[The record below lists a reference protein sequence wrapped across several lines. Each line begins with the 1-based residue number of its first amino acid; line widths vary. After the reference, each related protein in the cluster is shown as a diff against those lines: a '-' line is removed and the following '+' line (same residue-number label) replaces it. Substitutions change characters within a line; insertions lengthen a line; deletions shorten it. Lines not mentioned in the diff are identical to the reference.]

1 MLFKTSQIAIT
12 LALLVSGGIIS
23 CQSKTPEQI
32 ARVTELELIAAKEK
46 AEVAEVKKFVDS
58 TPNLYRVN
66 WKVCSDGFLDQGNN
80 GCKESRDVRA
90 KGFPEAVLVWGPVQE
105 VKFVTKR
112 HFSHNMQSVGLFV
125 KSKGCLKLG
134 KPEGGEQFYKIHEF
148 SLKKGSNLPNPS
160 NAKIDKLSPEDKVQA
175 IRVAIDNAEN
185 EIASLN
191 NFGVSSSGF
200 IPSAALQPCLTL
212 EKWKNL

>member
-12 LALLVSGGIIS
+12 LALFVGGGIIS

-32 ARVTELELIAAKEK
+32 AQETELELIAAKQK
-46 AEVAEVKKFVDS
+46 AEAAEIKKFVDT
-58 TPNLYRVN
+58 TPDLYRVN
-66 WKVCSDGFLDQGNN
+66 WKVCSEGFLDRDNN
-80 GCKESRDVRA
+80 GCKESLDVRA

-112 HFSHNMQSVGLFV
+112 NFSPNMQSVGLFV

-134 KPEGGEQFYKIHEF
+134 KPEGGGQFYKIHEF
-148 SLKKGSNLPNPS
+148 SLTKGSALPNPDS
-160 NAKIDKLSPEDKVQA
+160 AKIDKLSPEDKTKA
-175 IRVAIDNAEN
+175 IRVATDNAED

-200 IPSAALQPCLTL
+200 IPNAAKQPCLTL
-212 EKWKNL
+212 EKWKKL

>member
-12 LALLVSGGIIS
+12 LALFVGGGIIS

-32 ARVTELELIAAKEK
+32 ALEKEQELIAAKEK
-46 AEVAEVKKFVDS
+46 AEVAEVKKFVDT
-58 TPNLYRVN
+58 TPDLYRVN
-66 WKVCSDGFLDQGNN
+66 WKVCSEGFLDRDNN

-112 HFSHNMQSVGLFV
+112 NFSPNMQSVGLFV

-134 KPEGGEQFYKIHEF
+134 KPEGGDQFYKIHEF
-148 SLKKGSNLPNPS
+148 SLTKGSALPNPDS
-160 NAKIDKLSPEDKVQA
+160 AKIDKLSPEYKTKA
-175 IRVAIDNAEN
+175 IRVAINNAEN

-191 NFGVSSSGF
+191 NFGVSSTGF
-200 IPSAALQPCLTL
+200 MPSAALQPCLTL

>member
-1 MLFKTSQIAIT
+1 MLFKTSQIAIS

-32 ARVTELELIAAKEK
+32 AHETELELIAANQK
-46 AEVAEVKKFVDS
+46 AEASAVKEFVDS
-58 TPNLYRVN
+58 TPDLYKVN
-66 WKVCSDGFLDQGNN
+66 WKVCSDGFLDQDNN
-80 GCKESRDVRA
+80 GCKESRDVGA

-112 HFSHNMQSVGLFV
+112 HFSPNMQSVGLFV
-125 KSKGCLKLG
+125 KSKGCLLLG
-134 KPEGGEQFYKIHEF
+134 KPEAGDQFYKIHEF
-148 SLKKGSNLPNPS
+148 SLKKGSTLPNPDS
-160 NAKIDKLSPEDKVQA
+160 AKIDKLSPEDKTKA
-175 IRVAIDNAEN
+175 IGVAIDNAEN

-200 IPSAALQPCLTL
+200 IPTTAKQPCLTL
-212 EKWKNL
+212 EKWKNF

>member
-12 LALLVSGGIIS
+12 LALFVGGGIIS

-32 ARVTELELIAAKEK
+32 TLEKEQELIAAKEK
-46 AEVAEVKKFVDS
+46 AEAAEVKKFVDT
-58 TPNLYRVN
+58 TPELYRVN
-66 WKVCSDGFLDQGNN
+66 WKVCSEGFLDRDNN

-112 HFSHNMQSVGLFV
+112 NFSPNMQSVGLFV

-134 KPEGGEQFYKIHEF
+134 KPEGGDQFYKIHEF
-148 SLKKGSNLPNPS
+148 SLTKGSALPNPDS
-160 NAKIDKLSPEDKVQA
+160 AKIDKLSPEYKTKA
-175 IRVAIDNAEN
+175 IRVAINNAEN

-191 NFGVSSSGF
+191 NFGVSSTGF
-200 IPSAALQPCLTL
+200 MPSAALQPCLTL

>member
-12 LALLVSGGIIS
+12 LALLVGGGIIS

-32 ARVTELELIAAKEK
+32 AKETELELIAAKQK
-46 AEVAEVKKFVDS
+46 AEAAEIKNFVDT
-58 TPNLYRVN
+58 TPDLYRVN
-66 WKVCSDGFLDQGNN
+66 WKVCSDGFLVQDNN
-80 GCKESRDVRA
+80 GCKESRDVA
-90 KGFPEAVLVWGPVQE
+90 SKGFPEAVLVWGPVQE

-112 HFSHNMQSVGLFV
+112 HFSPNMQSVGLFV
-125 KSKGCLKLG
+125 KSKGCLLLG
-134 KPEGGEQFYKIHEF
+134 KPEGGDHFYKIHQF
-148 SLKKGSNLPNPS
+148 SLTKGSALPNPDS
-160 NAKIDKLSPEDKVQA
+160 AKIDKLSSEDKTKA
-175 IRVAIDNAEN
+175 IRVATNNAED

-200 IPSAALQPCLTL
+200 MPSTAMQPCLTL